1 MTQKKK
7 VTIEQLYRELET
19 FLPNN
24 EPPLV
29 QKVFRSTGS
38 SFQALVTCILSART
52 ADKTTE
58 KRLPELFKIV
68 KVPKDL
74 KKVSQKRLE
83 KILFPIGFYKNK
95 AKLLKKFPDVLEK
108 ECNGIIPENI
118 EELIKLPG
126 VGRKTA
132 NLIVSVCFDKDGI
145 CVDTHV
151 HRIMNYIGY
160 VSTKTP
166 LETETALR
174 QKLPKKLW
182 KQTNSLMVLLGQ
194 SVCAPALI
202 NKPSCPLNWYEL
214 IERPTRKA
222 SQRKRIKKTI
232 D

>member
-7 VTIEQLYRELET
+7 VTIEQLYRELEQYI
-19 FLPNN
+19 PPQQ
-24 EPPLV
+24 EPLV
-29 QKVFRSTGS
+29 QAVFRSSGS

-58 KRLPELFKIV
+58 KRIPELFKIV
-68 KVPKDL
+68 KEPKDL
-74 KKVSQKRLE
+74 KKVSQQRLE

-108 ECNGIIPENI
+108 EFNGVIPETI

-151 HRIMNYIGY
+151 HRIMNHIGY
-160 VSTKTP
+160 VNTKTP
-166 LETETALR
+166 LETEAALR
-174 QKLPKKLW
+174 EKLPKKLW
-182 KQTNSLMVLLGQ
+182 KKTNSLMVLLGQ
-194 SVCAPALI
+194 SVCAPTLI
-202 NKPSCPLNWYEL
+202 NKPACPLNWYEL
-214 IERPTRKA
+214 KESKPTVK
-222 SQRKRIKKTI
+222 KRVSR
-232 D
+232 